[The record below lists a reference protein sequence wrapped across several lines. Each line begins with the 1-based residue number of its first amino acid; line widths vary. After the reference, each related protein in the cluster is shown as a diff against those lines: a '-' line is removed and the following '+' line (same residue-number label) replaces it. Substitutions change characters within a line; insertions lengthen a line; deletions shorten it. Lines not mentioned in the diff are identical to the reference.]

1 MCNFCTT
8 ELKHVIKSAWWWSRA
23 DIADFAMLRCFLTAW
38 FWHSDVKTQ
47 DLDVGKTR
55 AELSTSNYSHGSL
68 QLSRLAAL
76 ITARAT
82 VLCFYL
88 HFLSLSFTERGRDIQ
103 YQRARWELSL
113 SLCISSAFF
122 LSLRVQRSRSN
133 CVLRPRCGCGGSV
146 FSSKGTSQVQV

>member
-1 MCNFCTT
+1 MVVEQSWYCWFRDAALLFNGLILAFRRQNTGFRCGENPSWAFNVKLQSWQPTAIEVSCPHNCTT
-8 ELKHVIKSAWWWSRA
+8 SWRRGWK
-23 DIADFAMLRCFLTAW
+23 
-38 FWHSDVKTQ
+38 
-47 DLDVGKTR
+47 
-55 AELSTSNYSHGSL
+55 
-68 QLSRLAAL
+68 
-76 ITARAT
+76 AT

-88 HFLSLSFTERGRDIQ
+88 HFLSLSFTERRRDIQ